1 MTTATASG
9 GGTSTTIWDSSST
22 SPGGTVANPLGV
34 PLSGLTVYHMLPI
47 KVNRIRVGSDWLLG
61 ALLPPQAVQT
71 GLVTAAAVPLASASP
86 QTSALA
92 PPAAR

>member
-1 MTTATASG
+1 MRFTATASG

-34 PLSGLTVYHMLPI
+34 PLSGLTAKASRCHMLPT
-47 KVNRIRVGSDWLLG
+47 KVNRIRVGSGWLLG
-61 ALLPPQAVQT
+61 ALLP
-71 GLVTAAAVPLASASP
+71 VPLASAPP
-86 QTSALA
+86 QTSALT